1 MRNKCISFSCH
12 LLSLLFTINDAKIYS
27 ASFGFPELKQRKN
40 TKTSKDLFL
49 ESLERLNR
57 LNDESME
64 RSSLLNQMIQSKQE
78 VERIGV
84 SSISSPSSKQETIVP
99 SQSLMNPGRLSSF
112 SNVATGTWKVIYAP
126 HMTTISG
133 VFGGKFDVSY
143 LLYNDLT
150 MESHAR

>member
-1 MRNKCISFSCH
+1 MKNKCITFSCH
-12 LLSLLFTINDAKIYS
+12 LLFSLFTINDAKIYS
-27 ASFGFPELKQRKN
+27 ASFGFPELKKREN
-40 TKTSKDLFL
+40 TQTNKDLFL
-49 ESLERLNR
+49 KSLERLNI

-84 SSISSPSSKQETIVP
+84 RTISPSLQEETTVP

-133 VFGGKFDVSY
+133 IFGGKFDVSY
-143 LLYNDLT
+143 ILYNDLT